1 MNFLFR
7 SILII
12 IIRIVL
18 IKKGFYMTKQIPS
31 VTFQTR
37 VRDDSISGDNPFKWE
52 SKSTDQLFSN
62 KKLYFSLC
70 LVLLHQL
77 VLLSNFQTLIIYIT
91 NLKNLGLKK
100 YIVFL

>member
-12 IIRIVL
+12 IIRTVL

-62 KKLYFSLC
+62 KKAIFLC

-77 VLLSNFQTLIIYIT
+77 VLLSNFHFNNLY
-91 NLKNLGLKK
+91 NELKNLGLKK
-100 YIVFL
+100 HIVFL